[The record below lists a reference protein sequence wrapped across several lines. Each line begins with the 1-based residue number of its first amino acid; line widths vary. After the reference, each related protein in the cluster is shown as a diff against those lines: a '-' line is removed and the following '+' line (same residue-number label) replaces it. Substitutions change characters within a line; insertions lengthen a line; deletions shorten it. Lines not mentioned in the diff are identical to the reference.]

1 MNNDDLQAGE
11 LGFEGKH
18 SKRIPPKHLMHKH
31 LCHLLFLLP
40 NVAKHIQLNDSPER
54 FLVDYRGYLQAD
66 AFRRYTWRRSARRSR
81 LSTSSTRR
89 RKTVSSGQAGR
100 MAISPC
106 LGTRFPSSYL
116 VSRSFWPSSVALFT
130 NP

>member
-1 MNNDDLQAGE
+1 
-11 LGFEGKH
+11 
-18 SKRIPPKHLMHKH
+18 MHKH

-54 FLVDYRGYLQAD
+54 FLVDYRGYLEAD
-66 AFRRYTWRRSARRSR
+66 AFRRYDGLSLAPQCSQES

-116 VSRSFWPSSVALFT
+116 VSRSFWPSSVPLFA

>member
-1 MNNDDLQAGE
+1 
-11 LGFEGKH
+11 
-18 SKRIPPKHLMHKH
+18 MHKH

-66 AFRRYTWRRSARRSR
+66 AFRRYDGLYLAPQCSQESPLDIEHQAEENRILRPGGTHGN
-81 LSTSSTRR
+81 LSL
-89 RKTVSSGQAGR
+89 
-100 MAISPC
+100 
-106 LGTRFPSSYL
+106 LGHMLPPSYL
-116 VSRSFWPSSVALFT
+116 VSRPFWPSSLPLFA